1 MVKQI
6 IWSPQA
12 QSQRKSVLEY
22 WIKRNKNNTYSI
34 KLNNLIKAAITLIS
48 SNPAIGRKTDI
59 PNVRVKIVR
68 DYLIFYEIKNE
79 SLHILAFWDSRQNP
93 QKLKL

>member
-1 MVKQI
+1 MVKQV

-12 QSQRKSVLEY
+12 QSQRRSILQY
-22 WIKRNKNNTYSI
+22 WVDRNKSNAYSI
-34 KLNNLIKAAITLIS
+34 KLNKLIKEAIALVL
-48 SNPAIGRKTDI
+48 SNPEIGRKTDI

-68 DYLIFYEIKNE
+68 DYLIFYEIQNE